1 MLIKIL
7 DLSLRFEKKE
17 ILKKINF
24 EVSKPQI
31 ISVIGPNGS
40 GKTSLLRCISKIYN
54 NFNGTVKLNGDDIK
68 SLKQSAIAKIIGM
81 MHQEFFSIYDYKVE
95 DIIKLGRYISDN
107 ASHQKFE
114 EIVNYL
120 NLEDKL
126 ELMLNEIST
135 GEKQLVQIAMLM
147 YQEPE
152 IYIFDEPISH
162 LDPYYQ
168 NLIIRTIND
177 LYKKNH
183 PVLVVFHNI
192 NKAIEISDRII
203 IIKKGELVFDDTPEK
218 LLSNLSIL
226 DETFNSRSRLLKL
239 ENSDKQIILFD

>member
-1 MLIKIL
+1 MLINIV
-7 DLSLRFEKKE
+7 DLSLNFEKKE
-17 ILKKINF
+17 ILKEINF

-31 ISVIGPNGS
+31 ISIIGPNGS

-54 NFNGTVKLNGDDIK
+54 NFNGQVKLNGQDIK
-68 SLKQSAIAKIIGM
+68 NLKQSAIAKIIGM
-81 MHQEFFSIYDYKVE
+81 MHQEFFSIYEYKVE
-95 DIIKLGRYISDN
+95 DIIKLGRYISNN
-107 ASHQKFE
+107 ASYKKFE
-114 EIVNYL
+114 QIVNYL

-126 ELMLNEIST
+126 ELTLNEIST

-162 LDPYYQ
+162 LDPFYQ

-177 LYKKNH
+177 LYKKHH
-183 PVLVVFHNI
+183 PVLVVFHDI

-203 IIKKGELVFDDTPEK
+203 ILKKGELVFDDSPEN
-218 LLSNLSIL
+218 LLNNISIL
-226 DETFNSRSRLLKL
+226 DETFNSRSRLAKL

>member
-1 MLIKIL
+1 M
-7 DLSLRFEKKE
+7 FEKKE

-24 EVSKPQI
+24 EVSKPEI
-31 ISVIGPNGS
+31 ISIIGPNGS

-54 NFNGTVKLNGDDIK
+54 NFSGIVKLNGQDITN
-68 SLKQSAIAKIIGM
+68 LKQSAIAKIIGM
-81 MHQEFFSIYDYKVE
+81 MHQEFFSIYEYKVE

-107 ASHQKFE
+107 VSHQKFE
-114 EIVNYL
+114 QIVNYL

-126 ELMLNEIST
+126 KLTLNEIST
-135 GEKQLVQIAMLM
+135 GEKQLVQIAMLI

-162 LDPYYQ
+162 LDPFYQ
-168 NLIIRTIND
+168 NLIIRAIND
-177 LYKKNH
+177 LYKKHH
-183 PVLVVFHNI
+183 PVLVVFHDI

-203 IIKKGELVFDDTPEK
+203 IIKKGELVFDDSPEK
-218 LLSNLSIL
+218 LLNNLSIL
-226 DETFNSRSRLLKL
+226 DETFNSKSRLVKL